1 MIRVRKEGREWW
13 HAAEWH
19 SGWNDRYGSRLWGT
33 FLYLEPWKEARVKKE
48 PHHHLL
54 FLSCPGAW
62 SGFDSYLRVSPSRQP
77 CREKEQLRSKE
88 RVSEALPGPS
98 FWLTRPF
105 LGREASTSS
114 VLPMTLLRGKQI

>member
-1 MIRVRKEGREWW
+1 MGHFPILGTLERGEGKERTT
-13 HAAEWH
+13 
-19 SGWNDRYGSRLWGT
+19 SS
-33 FLYLEPWKEARVKKE
+33 P
-48 PHHHLL
+48 L

-62 SGFDSYLRVSPSRQP
+62 SGFNSYLRVSPSRQP